1 MGPWVHGSMG
11 QWVHGSYECT
21 GSWMTYE
28 PMNLWTYGPMDLW
41 THGPLN
47 LWTLP
52 DAERASHSDELA
64 HVIRR
69 VIRRQ

>member
-1 MGPWVHGSMG
+1 MGPWVL
-11 QWVHGSYECT
+11 WVHGSYECT

-28 PMNLWTYGPMDLW
+28 PMDLW